1 MARRAGVR
9 TNAAEVAADL
19 ERLGRDMQR
28 DALIPGMKSFSSAV
42 AKEARSGRYYTP
54 RSGNLGRSIIA
65 GTPKARGDRVR
76 GSISAG
82 GSKAPYAGALEYGY
96 AGRRSF
102 LRRALTKLAPKYVDH
117 VDAAVAKFI
126 RKRGF

>member
-1 MARRAGVR
+1 
-9 TNAAEVAADL
+9 
-19 ERLGRDMQR
+19 MQR
-28 DALIPGMKSFSSAV
+28 DALVPGMKSFSAAV
-42 AKEARSGRYYTP
+42 AKEARSGRYYKR
-54 RSGNLGRSIIA
+54 RSGDLGRSIIA

-102 LRRALTKLAPKYVDH
+102 LRRALTKLAPTYARH
-117 VDAAVAKFI
+117 VEEAVEKFI

>member
-1 MARRAGVR
+1 MARAGVR
-9 TNAAEVAADL
+9 TNAAEVARDL
-19 ERLGRDMQR
+19 DRLGRDFSR
-28 DALIPGMKSFSSAV
+28 EALVPGMQTFSSAV

-54 RSGNLGRSIIA
+54 RSGDLGRSIIA

-82 GSKAPYAGALEYGY
+82 GSKAPYASALEYGY

-102 LRRALTKLAPKYVDH
+102 LRRALAKLAPTYSRH
-117 VDAAVAKFI
+117 VEEAVEKLI